1 VTMGNEILKL
11 VASDTNAQ
19 LNY

>member
-1 VTMGNEILKL
+1 MGNEILKL